1 MPFISSS
8 QIDTSLYFGC
18 RSSAADYFFESE
30 WRGHREKGVKIQVA
44 ASRDQRERLYVQHLI
59 KRDKEHVKDWI
70 VDKKGWLFI
79 SGLVTFINE
88 LSKRNFGKG
97 IADCY
102 FWYVRNRSSNTMPRE
117 VREAVAWCISKK
129 GAGDMTEEES
139 KAYVEQMFE
148 NKRGGEE
155 SW

>member
-70 VDKKGWLFI
+70 VDRKGWLFI
-79 SGLVTFINE
+79 SG
-88 LSKRNFGKG
+88 
-97 IADCY
+97 
-102 FWYVRNRSSNTMPRE
+102 SSNTMPRE
-117 VREAVAWCISKK
+117 VREAVAWCISKN

-148 NKRGGEE
+148 DKRGGEE